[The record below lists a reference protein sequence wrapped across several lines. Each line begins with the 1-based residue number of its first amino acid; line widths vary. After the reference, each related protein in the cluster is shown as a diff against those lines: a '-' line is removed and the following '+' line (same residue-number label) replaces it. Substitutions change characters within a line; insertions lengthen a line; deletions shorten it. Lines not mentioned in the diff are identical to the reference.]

1 MFLHA
6 TYVLQLRIPLR
17 FILKTILLQPC
28 VCGQLRLRSTWQFVR
43 VRIAGLHWFCRHELG
58 CKMSRRLDENIQCF
72 HAKNIEPLPQQW
84 SWQHFHHLQR
94 HPVSTCGSGGWAGSC
109 SDNIDVIKHQ
119 RELMEQP
126 CLWENDVYVDLMWR
140 VFLVSVATFKI
151 SIKIYTYIE
160 TSLDRWSPISIKP
173 EVPADREAEV
183 EQMWRLVGFIKRWHL
198 DIQSRIAE

>member
-1 MFLHA
+1 MFSWGWGAHDS
-6 TYVLQLRIPLR
+6 
-17 FILKTILLQPC
+17 LL
-28 VCGQLRLRSTWQFVR
+28 
-43 VRIAGLHWFCRHELG
+43 GLGLLDC
-58 CKMSRRLDENIQCF
+58 CKMSRRLDENIQWF
-72 HAKNIEPLPQQW
+72 HAKNIEPLPEQW

-94 HPVSTCGSGGWAGSC
+94 HPVSTCCFG

-126 CLWENDVYVDLMWR
+126 CLWENDVHVDLMWR
-140 VFLVSVATFKI
+140 IFLVSVATFKI

-160 TSLDRWSPISIKP
+160 TSLDRWSQISIKP

-198 DIQSRIAE
+198 DIQSFIPE